1 MSNPPMSNPP
11 TATKTTAT
19 KNTNPFSSLR
29 WWRMTQKELREILRD
44 RRTIITL
51 IGMPLL
57 IYPLLGVTF
66 QKLLVTQAMNRTKT
80 EYRIALAGTLD
91 SQIFRKLFQ
100 EGMSVY
106 GKQMGM
112 KSNGDRTPAG
122 TADDPQIQFLISTRP
137 EGTLDINSIVADRSA
152 DVGIRLKGGGETGP
166 WDFDIVYRSAS
177 PFSLDARR
185 FVEDR
190 LKAMN
195 ERFVTER
202 LQGFNPPLV
211 MPVSLTRQPIVTED
225 NAPSFSIATLIPL
238 ILILMTVTGA
248 VYPAIDLTAG
258 ERERGTLEAL
268 ISAPVPRHELLFA
281 KFLAVLTVALLT
293 ALANLTSM
301 VITAYSSG
309 LENLLFGAGGIS
321 LQMLGLV
328 FGLLFVFAGFFSS
341 VILILTSFA
350 RSFKEA
356 QAYLIPVMLVSLAPG
371 VLCLLPGIEMTGW
384 MSVTPLVNIVI
395 LARDIF
401 DGRAQSAWVLATLL
415 STVLYSAVALTIA
428 ARIFGTDAVL
438 YGSEGSWADLV
449 RRPTTPQKAA
459 SLSQAM
465 FYLAVLFPAFLTLSG
480 VPGRMFGTWI
490 EGRLIGNAV
499 ITILLFAVG
508 PLLLARWT
516 AVSLGEGLRLRKTS
530 LLAFVASALLGLSLW
545 PFAYELELVAISP
558 ERVEVMKKL
567 FEQIKTML
575 DAIPLPVKL
584 VSLALIPA
592 ICEELF
598 FRGYLLTALRTGMA
612 IPLAIA
618 LSGVLFGL
626 FHVIVMDSLF
636 FERFVPT
643 CFLGLILGMV
653 CYRTGS
659 VLPGMLLHSLH
670 NGLLLSMSSF
680 TQELATL
687 GIGTQEQEHLP
698 RLWLAGAGTIVV
710 VATIVLVWGTRQPD
724 LAD

>member
-1 MSNPPMSNPP
+1 MSNPPLSSPP
-11 TATKTTAT
+11 TATKTAAIR
-19 KNTNPFSSLR
+19 NTNPFSSLR

-66 QKLLVTQAMNRTKT
+66 QKLLVTQAMSRTKT

-112 KSNGDRTPAG
+112 TSNGNRTPAG
-122 TADDPQIQFLISTRP
+122 TADDPQIQFLSSTRP
-137 EGTLDINSIVADRSA
+137 EGTLDVNSIVADRSA

-166 WDFDIVYRSAS
+166 WDFDVVYRSAS

-190 LKAMN
+190 LKTVN

-202 LQGFNPPLV
+202 LRGFDPSLV
-211 MPVSLTRQPIVTED
+211 MPVSLTPQPIVTED
-225 NAPSFSIATLIPL
+225 NGPSFSIATLIPL

-449 RRPTTPQKAA
+449 RRPTTPQQAA

-516 AVSLGEGLRLRKTS
+516 AVSLGEGLRLRETS

-698 RLWLAGAGTIVV
+698 RLWLAGAGAIVV

-724 LAD
+724 QAD

>member
-1 MSNPPMSNPP
+1 
-11 TATKTTAT
+11 
-19 KNTNPFSSLR
+19 
-29 WWRMTQKELREILRD
+29 
-44 RRTIITL
+44 
-51 IGMPLL
+51 
-57 IYPLLGVTF
+57 
-66 QKLLVTQAMNRTKT
+66 
-80 EYRIALAGTLD
+80 
-91 SQIFRKLFQ
+91 
-100 EGMSVY
+100 
-106 GKQMGM
+106 
-112 KSNGDRTPAG
+112 
-122 TADDPQIQFLISTRP
+122 
-137 EGTLDINSIVADRSA
+137 
-152 DVGIRLKGGGETGP
+152 
-166 WDFDIVYRSAS
+166 
-177 PFSLDARR
+177 
-185 FVEDR
+185 
-190 LKAMN
+190 
-195 ERFVTER
+195 
-202 LQGFNPPLV
+202 
-211 MPVSLTRQPIVTED
+211 
-225 NAPSFSIATLIPL
+225 
-238 ILILMTVTGA
+238 
-248 VYPAIDLTAG
+248 
-258 ERERGTLEAL
+258 
-268 ISAPVPRHELLFA
+268 
-281 KFLAVLTVALLT
+281 
-293 ALANLTSM
+293 
-301 VITAYSSG
+301 
-309 LENLLFGAGGIS
+309 
-321 LQMLGLV
+321 
-328 FGLLFVFAGFFSS
+328 
-341 VILILTSFA
+341 
-350 RSFKEA
+350 
-356 QAYLIPVMLVSLAPG
+356 
-371 VLCLLPGIEMTGW
+371 
-384 MSVTPLVNIVI
+384 
-395 LARDIF
+395 
-401 DGRAQSAWVLATLL
+401 
-415 STVLYSAVALTIA
+415 
-428 ARIFGTDAVL
+428 
-438 YGSEGSWADLV
+438 
-449 RRPTTPQKAA
+449 
-459 SLSQAM
+459 
-465 FYLAVLFPAFLTLSG
+465 
-480 VPGRMFGTWI
+480 MFGTWI

-516 AVSLGEGLRLRKTS
+516 AVSSGEGLRLRKTS

>member
-1 MSNPPMSNPP
+1 MSNPPMTNLP

-91 SQIFRKLFQ
+91 SQIFRRLFQ

-122 TADDPQIQFLISTRP
+122 TADDPQIQFLSSTRP
-137 EGTLDINSIVADRSA
+137 EGTLDINAIVADRSA

-166 WDFDIVYRSAS
+166 WDFDVVYRSAS

-190 LKAMN
+190 LKTVN

-211 MPVSLTRQPIVTED
+211 MPVSLTPQPIVTED

-449 RRPTTPQKAA
+449 RRPTTPRQAA

-490 EGRLIGNAV
+490 EGRLLGNAV
-499 ITILLFAVG
+499 VTILLFALG

-516 AVSLGEGLRLRKTS
+516 AVSLGEGLRLRKAS
-530 LLAFVASALLGLSLW
+530 LLAFVAAGLLGLSLW
-545 PFAYELELVAISP
+545 PFAYELELMAISP

-612 IPLAIA
+612 TPLAIA